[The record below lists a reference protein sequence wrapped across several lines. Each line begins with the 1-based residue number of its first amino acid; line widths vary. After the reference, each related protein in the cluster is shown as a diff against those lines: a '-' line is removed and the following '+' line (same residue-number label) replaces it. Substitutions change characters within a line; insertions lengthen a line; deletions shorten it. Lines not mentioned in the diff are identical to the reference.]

1 MKLKAVHRNLQHVP
15 RIWGVSYWK
24 LFASLFATL
33 LVMMVFFYTVSR
45 GLAALFVGGGVGLA
59 AYGVSFWLDSRDP
72 LEQPKHSTFIRDCL
86 TSYSV
91 SNQAIRIKDHEAV

>member
-1 MKLKAVHRNLQHVP
+1 MSYKAIHRNLQHVP

-45 GLAALFVGGGVGLA
+45 GLAALFVGIGVGLA
-59 AYGVSFWLDSRDP
+59 GYGISFWIDSRDP
-72 LEQPKHSTFIRDCL
+72 LEHQRHSRFIRDSL
-86 TSYSV
+86 TSSSV
-91 SNQAIRIKDHEAV
+91 SNQAIRIRDHEAV

>member
-1 MKLKAVHRNLQHVP
+1 MKLKAIHRNLQHMP

-45 GLAALFVGGGVGLA
+45 GLAALAVGIGVGLA
-59 AYGVSFWLDSRDP
+59 GYGISFWMDSRDP
-72 LEQPKHSTFIRDCL
+72 LEHQKHSRFIRDSL
-86 TSYSV
+86 TSASV
-91 SNQAIRIKDHEAV
+91 SNQAIRIRDHEAV

>member
-1 MKLKAVHRNLQHVP
+1 MKLKAIHRNLQHVP

-45 GLAALFVGGGVGLA
+45 GLLALAVGIGTGLCG
-59 AYGVSFWLDSRDP
+59 YGVSFWMDSRDL
-72 LEQPKHSTFIRDCL
+72 LEQPRHARFIRDAL
-86 TSYSV
+86 TSHSV
-91 SNQAIRIKDHEAV
+91 SNQALRIRDHEPV

>member
-1 MKLKAVHRNLQHVP
+1 MKLKAIHRNLQHVP

-45 GLAALFVGGGVGLA
+45 GLAALFVGAGVGLA

-72 LEQPKHSTFIRDCL
+72 LEQPKHSAFIRDCL

-91 SNQAIRIKDHEAV
+91 SNQAIRIRDHEPV

>member
-1 MKLKAVHRNLQHVP
+1 MKLKAIHRNLQHVP

-45 GLAALFVGGGVGLA
+45 GLAALFVGVGVGLA

-72 LEQPKHSTFIRDCL
+72 LEQPKHSVFIRDCL

>member
-1 MKLKAVHRNLQHVP
+1 MKLKAIHRNLQHVP

-45 GLAALFVGGGVGLA
+45 GLLALAVGIGVGLGC
-59 AYGVSFWLDSRDP
+59 YGISFWLDCRDP
-72 LEQPKHSTFIRDCL
+72 LEQAKHSRFIRDCL
-86 TSYSV
+86 TSYSE
-91 SNQAIRIKDHEAV
+91 SNQAIRIRDHEPV

>member
-1 MKLKAVHRNLQHVP
+1 MSYKAIHRNLQHVP

-45 GLAALFVGGGVGLA
+45 GLAALAVGIGVGLA
-59 AYGVSFWLDSRDP
+59 GYGISFWMDSRDP
-72 LEQPKHSTFIRDCL
+72 LEHQKHSRFIRNSL
-86 TSYSV
+86 TSASV
-91 SNQAIRIKDHEAV
+91 SNQSIRIRDHDTV

>member
-1 MKLKAVHRNLQHVP
+1 MSYKAIHRNLQHVP

-45 GLAALFVGGGVGLA
+45 GLAALAVGIGVGLA
-59 AYGVSFWLDSRDP
+59 GYGISFLMDSRDP
-72 LEQPKHSTFIRDCL
+72 LEHQKHSRFIRDSL
-86 TSYSV
+86 TSASV
-91 SNQAIRIKDHEAV
+91 SNQAIRIRDHEAV

>member
-1 MKLKAVHRNLQHVP
+1 MKLKAIHRNLQHVP

-45 GLAALFVGGGVGLA
+45 GLAALAVGIGVGLA
-59 AYGVSFWLDSRDP
+59 GYGISFWMDSRDP
-72 LEQPKHSTFIRDCL
+72 LEHQKHSRFIRDSL
-86 TSYSV
+86 TSASV

>member
-1 MKLKAVHRNLQHVP
+1 MSYKAIHRNLQHMP

-45 GLAALFVGGGVGLA
+45 GLAALAVGIGVGLA
-59 AYGVSFWLDSRDP
+59 GYGISFWMDSRDP
-72 LEQPKHSTFIRDCL
+72 LEHQKHSRFIRDSL
-86 TSYSV
+86 TSASV
-91 SNQAIRIKDHEAV
+91 SNQAIRIRDHEAV